1 MFFAGPRKTLNG
13 VHKGEEEAQRR
24 RGEEG
29 EGAAEGEVYA
39 LQDAQEARRDAGGGA
54 GPSAAG
60 QQGTGSVQCKLE
72 HPPHPQTTISPQPY
86 LP

>member
-1 MFFAGPRKTLNG
+1 MFFAGPCKTLNS

-29 EGAAEGEVYA
+29 EGAAEGEVHA
-39 LQDAQEARRDAGGGA
+39 LQDAQEAGRDAGGGA
-54 GPSAAG
+54 GPSTAG

-72 HPPHPQTTISPQPY
+72 HPLYPQTVISSQPD